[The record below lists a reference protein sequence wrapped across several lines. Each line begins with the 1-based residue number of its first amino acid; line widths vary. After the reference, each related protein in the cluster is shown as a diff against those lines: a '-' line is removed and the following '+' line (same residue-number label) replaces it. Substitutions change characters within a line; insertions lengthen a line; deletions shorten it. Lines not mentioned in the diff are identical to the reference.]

1 MPDAFHQSLALQ
13 EWLEATDK
21 PTYEVCRYEIRDPET
36 DTLFTSGV
44 CRSDSEEI
52 AILKTYYRKG
62 LVVTFHTKDDEDEE
76 PCDQRRF
83 ELEEGFDEND
93 L

>member
-1 MPDAFHQSLALQ
+1 MPDALHQSLALQ

-36 DTLFTSGV
+36 DTLFTTGV

-52 AILKTYYRKG
+52 AILKTHYGKG
-62 LVVTFHTKDDEDEE
+62 LTVTFYTKDDEDEE

>member
-44 CRSDSEEI
+44 CRSDGEEI
-52 AILKTYYRKG
+52 AILKTYYCKG
-62 LVVTFHTKDDEDEE
+62 LTVTFHTKDDEGDE

-83 ELEEGFDEND
+83 EPEEGFDEND